1 MLTRLTAFPSE
12 QDSHSDMN
20 TFCHIAVYSGLMLV
34 IGLSGCSVPSGEQ
47 LHKAVNWNKDH
58 IKMAVRPRYRSI
70 AVMPFFN
77 RTDNARAARYA
88 RQSFYG
94 NLAAAKDYELQPLYQ
109 TDKLIA
115 NLPRKSLEPDNYKE
129 LHSILNTDL
138 LAFGEVKEQS
148 HLYGLVFSRN
158 KVSARVYL
166 VDAETGDT
174 VWVSEDSR
182 GRSLMGISFLSMAE
196 NEGMWAREVH
206 NRYDELFR
214 DMMIVLPNRSA
225 E

>member
-1 MLTRLTAFPSE
+1 
-12 QDSHSDMN
+12 
-20 TFCHIAVYSGLMLV
+20 MLV

-70 AVMPFFN
+70 AIMPFFN
-77 RTDNARAARYA
+77 RTDNARAAMYA
-88 RQSFYG
+88 RKSFYG
-94 NLAAAKDYELQPLYQ
+94 NLAATKDYELQPLSQ

-115 NLPRKSLEPDNYKE
+115 NLPRKSLEPDNYQE
-129 LHSILNTDL
+129 LHSILGTDL

-158 KVSARVYL
+158 KVTARVSL
-166 VDAETGDT
+166 VDAVTGDT

-182 GRSLMGISFLSMAE
+182 GRTLMGISFLSMAE
-196 NEGMWAREVH
+196 NEGMWAREVY